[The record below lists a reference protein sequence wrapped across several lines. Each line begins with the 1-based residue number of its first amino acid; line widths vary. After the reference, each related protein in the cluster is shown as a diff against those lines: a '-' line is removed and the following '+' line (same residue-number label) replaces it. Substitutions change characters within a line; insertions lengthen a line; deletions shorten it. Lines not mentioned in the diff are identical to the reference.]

1 MRKWILALAA
11 LALPAVAVA
20 QGQIEAAN
28 HNVRYDADSAT
39 PTHTYCKVVPTNG
52 DPWRGT
58 PKSGAGKVK
67 TTGASLTVESF
78 TAGSSAL
85 AGVDVGDVLTFNLGS
100 TRETRTVVTNAD
112 DDTITV
118 DQTINLATGYASGVS
133 YTYETTECGTGL
145 DDGWIDVSSPFQI
158 HVQYDQGD
166 LTYLSVR
173 LQCKGGTIDD
183 GPVNVIAPAD
193 SCGGNTN
200 DGAGACQLATP
211 GVAGSLTWVELS
223 GTWKACRMGLAVS
236 GDSSD
241 AGANRESVTVSVTR
255 VVR

>member
-1 MRKWILALAA
+1 MRKFILALAVVV
-11 LALPAVAVA
+11 LPTVAVA
-20 QGQIEAAN
+20 QIEAVN
-28 HNVRYDADSAT
+28 HNVRYDADSVV

-52 DPWRGT
+52 DPWQGT

-67 TTGASLTVESF
+67 TVGTSLTITSF
-78 TAGSSAL
+78 TGGSSAL
-85 AGVDVGDVLTFNLGS
+85 AGVDVGDVLTLNLGS
-100 TRETRTVVTNAD
+100 STVTRTVVTNAD
-112 DDTITV
+112 DDTVTV
-118 DQTINLATGYASGVS
+118 DQTIDLATGFASGVS
-133 YTYETTECGTGL
+133 YTYKTQDCGTGD
-145 DDGWIDVSSPFQI
+145 DDGWIKVESPFQI

-173 LQCKGGTIDD
+173 LQCRGGTLDD

-193 SCGGNTN
+193 ACGGNTN

-223 GTWKACRMGLAVS
+223 GTFHECRMGLGVS

-241 AGANRESVTVSVTR
+241 AGAARESVTVSVTR